1 MQTYWGTRRAADC
14 TPSRAW
20 IDSGAL
26 VGAGTDS
33 PVTDYD
39 PWLNVY
45 GFATRD
51 TEVAGI
57 IGPEHRISIAEAL
70 RAYTVGSAEILGMGR
85 TLGSL
90 EVGKA
95 ADFICLD
102 RDPLSASA
110 DQVRHMGV
118 RRTFVGGRQV
128 YPVADDE

>member
-1 MQTYWGTRRAADC
+1 M
-14 TPSRAW
+14 
-20 IDSGAL
+20 
-26 VGAGTDS
+26 GAGTDS

-51 TEVAGI
+51 TEVGGI
-57 IGPEHRISIAEAL
+57 IGPEHRISVAEAL

-95 ADFICLD
+95 ADFICMD
-102 RDPLSASA
+102 RNPLSASPE
-110 DQVRHMGV
+110 QVRNIGV
-118 RRTFVGGRQV
+118 RRTYVAGRQV
-128 YPVADDE
+128 YPIPGDE

>member
-1 MQTYWGTRRAADC
+1 M
-14 TPSRAW
+14 
-20 IDSGAL
+20 
-26 VGAGTDS
+26 GAGTDS

-57 IGPEHRISIAEAL
+57 IGVQHCISIAEAL
-70 RAYTVGSAEILGMGR
+70 RAYTVGSAEVLGMGDVV
-85 TLGSL
+85 GSL

-102 RDPLSASA
+102 RDPLSASP
-110 DQVRHMGV
+110 DQVRHTKV
-118 RRTFVGGRQV
+118 LRTFVGGRQV
-128 YPVADDE
+128 YPTAT